1 MPLSKYMDDEFLGKE
16 VQIYPGDTYSKKG
29 IVRDINNAGV
39 VFEIT
44 EADKHTQ
51 YTVGKLHFIS
61 WSANLTFKRV

>member
-1 MPLSKYMDDEFLGKE
+1 MGVSKYMNDEFLNKE
-16 VQIYPGDTYSKKG
+16 VQIYPGDSYKKKG

-44 EADKHTQ
+44 MSERSN

-61 WSANLTFKRV
+61 WSANLTFKLV

>member
-1 MPLSKYMDDEFLGKE
+1 MADFKFMEHEFMGKE
-16 VQIYPGDTYSKKG
+16 VQIYPGDTYKKKG

-44 EADKHTQ
+44 ASEQSQ

-61 WSANLTFKRV
+61 WSANLCFKLV